1 MNDVTI
7 LNIILIINAF
17 IMGALSVYGFKHL
30 VAHFKN
36 DKNKPAQTHVTD
48 EKTKIPRELKEE
60 MLAKAE
66 NNFEKMIDH
75 SIAELHSD
83 LEKTSLEV
91 SQHFNKI
98 SSNIINNETDQY
110 RKLVEDLRQKT
121 SEIIDISR
129 QEIADHQTELK
140 AGLSDNIEA
149 EKQLLIKQI
158 DTRLADSVT
167 SFLIEAM
174 QHNVDLGSQTK
185 YIIEALESHKDELK
199 KEIS

>member
-7 LNIILIINAF
+7 LNIILVINAF
-17 IMGALSVYGFKHL
+17 VMGALSVYGFKHL
-30 VAHFKN
+30 VAHFRG
-36 DKNKPAQTHVTD
+36 DKVKPIHEHTIAD
-48 EKTKIPRELKEE
+48 KTKIPRELKEE

-66 NNFEKMIDH
+66 LNFEKMIDH
-75 SIAELHSD
+75 SIAELQSD
-83 LEKTSLEV
+83 LEKTSIEV
-91 SQHFNKI
+91 SQHFSKI

-110 RKLVEDLRQKT
+110 RQLVETLRQKT

-129 QEIADHQTELK
+129 KEIADHQTELK
-140 AGLSDNIEA
+140 TSLGDNIEA

-158 DTRLADSVT
+158 DTKLADSVT

>member
-1 MNDVTI
+1 MNDITI

-17 IMGALSVYGFKHL
+17 IMGVLSVYGFKHL

-36 DKNKPAQTHVTD
+36 DTNKHPQTHTIT

-66 NNFEKMIDH
+66 RDFEKMIDH
-75 SIAELHSD
+75 SITELQSD
-83 LEKTSLEV
+83 LEKTSSEV
-91 SQHFNKI
+91 SQHFSKI

-110 RKLVEDLRQKT
+110 RQMVENLRLKT

-129 QEIADHQTELK
+129 KEIIDHQTDLK
-140 AGLSDNIEA
+140 VGLGDNIEA

-158 DTRLADSVT
+158 DTKLADSVS